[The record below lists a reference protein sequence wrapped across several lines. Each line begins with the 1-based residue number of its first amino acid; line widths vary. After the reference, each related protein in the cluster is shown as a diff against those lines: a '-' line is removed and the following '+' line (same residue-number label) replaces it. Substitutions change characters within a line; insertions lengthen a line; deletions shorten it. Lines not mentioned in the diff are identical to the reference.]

1 MSLRIGFDLDGV
13 LADMDAALVR
23 QAEAVFGEQI
33 VRTLEA
39 EATSPES
46 GSETQVSQ
54 AAPPDGADSNPPVAR
69 LRMTSRQERT
79 LWRHVATVENFWET
93 LQETEQGIVSRLAK
107 TAAERRWE
115 IIFLTKRPKTLGA
128 PAQLQSQRW
137 LVSKGYPLPSV
148 FVVRGSRG
156 RIAAS
161 LDLDVVVDDRPENC
175 LDVTIDSKARPIL
188 VWREDEK
195 ALPAGARRLGIGVV
209 RSVGDCLEILTTLD
223 DHHSQQDPS
232 LLARVKKMLGLK
244 TQAGA

>member
-33 VRTLEA
+33 VRALEA
-39 EATSPES
+39 EAASPES
-46 GSETQVSQ
+46 ESEPQASP
-54 AAPPDGADSNPPVAR
+54 AAPPDGADSNPTVAR
-69 LRMTSRQERT
+69 LHMTSRQERT

-93 LQETEQGIVSRLAK
+93 LQETEPGIVARLAK

-115 IIFLTKRPKTLGA
+115 IIFLTKRPKTQGA
-128 PAQLQSQRW
+128 PAQIQSQRW

-188 VWREDEK
+188 VWRGDEK
-195 ALPAGARRLGIGVV
+195 ALPAGAGRLGIGVV

-223 DHHSQQDPS
+223 EHNSQRDPS

>member
-33 VRTLEA
+33 VRALEA
-39 EATSPES
+39 EAASPE
-46 GSETQVSQ
+46 GESEPQTSQ
-54 AAPPDGADSNPPVAR
+54 AAPADGADSNPTVAR
-69 LRMTSRQERT
+69 LHMTSRQERT

-93 LQETEQGIVSRLAK
+93 LQETEPGIVARLAK

-115 IIFLTKRPKTLGA
+115 IIFLTKRPKTKGA
-128 PAQLQSQRW
+128 PAQIQSQRW

-161 LDLDVVVDDRPENC
+161 LDLDVIVDDRPENC

-188 VWREDEK
+188 VWRGDEK
-195 ALPAGARRLGIGVV
+195 GLPAGAGRLGIGVV

-223 DHHSQQDPS
+223 EHHSQKDPS